1 MKKLL
6 VLLLGLALVFT
17 FAACGGGNDEP
28 AEDTPEEESGE
39 AAETGDFK
47 LGVVL
52 IGDENEGYTWAHME
66 GIQKACESLG
76 IDHTDSNQVVWK
88 YVVPEDESCYDACID
103 LVDQG
108 CTLVIT
114 NSYGHQSYAQQA
126 AAECPDVTFIS
137 MTGDTA
143 ALSGLPNFKNA
154 FNYTYES
161 RYVGGV
167 VAGLKLQELIDEGK
181 VPASA
186 IDADGNYKIGYVG
199 AYPYAEVVSGYT
211 GFYLGVKSVVEN
223 VAMEVLYTNSWF
235 DITKEAEAENTL
247 IADGCIITS
256 QHADSTGAPS
266 AAQAALEAGTTVY
279 HVGYNVDMLA
289 TAPDAALTSAQNDWS
304 VYYTYAIG
312 AAMNGEEIA
321 TDWAKGYADGAV
333 MISEL
338 GPSCAEGTAEKVA
351 EVEAA
356 LAAGELDVFDCANF
370 TVGGETVTS
379 FMAIDVDG
387 DFVGDEGEA
396 IEDGVFHESTLRSA
410 PYFSLRIDGIKEL
423 N

>member
-17 FAACGGGNDEP
+17 FAACGGGGDEP

-52 IGDENEGYTWAHME
+52 VGDENEGYTWAHME

-211 GFYLGVKSVVEN
+211 GFYLGVKSIVEN
-223 VAMEVLYTNSWF
+223 VAMEVQYTNSWF

-312 AAMNGEEIA
+312 AALNGEEID

-338 GPSCAEGTAEKVA
+338 GPSCAEGTQEKVD
-351 EVEAA
+351 EVI
-356 LAAGELDVFDCANF
+356 AGLIDGSINVFDCANF
-370 TVGGETVTS
+370 TVNGETVTS

-396 IEDGVFHESTLRSA
+396 IEDGIFHESTLRSA

>member
-6 VLLLGLALVFT
+6 VLLLGLALVLC
-17 FAACGGGNDEP
+17 FAACGATEEP
-28 AEDTPEEESGE
+28 AAEEGAEESGE
-39 AAETGDFK
+39 AAEAGDFK

-52 IGDENEGYTWAHME
+52 VGDENEGYTWAHME
-66 GIQKACESLG
+66 GIQQACEALG
-76 IDHTDSNQVVWK
+76 IDHTDTNQVVWK
-88 YVVPEDESCYDACID
+88 YSIPEDESCYDACID

-108 CTLVIT
+108 CKLVIT
-114 NSYGHQSYAQQA
+114 NSYGHQTYCQQA
-126 AAECPDVTFIS
+126 AAENPDVTFIS

-167 VAGLKLQELIDEGK
+167 VAGMKLQELIDKGE

-256 QHADSTGAPS
+256 QHADSSGAPS

-279 HVGYNVDMLA
+279 HVGYNVDMLSV
-289 TAPDAALTSAQNDWS
+289 APDAALTSAQNDWS

-312 AAMNGEEIA
+312 AAMKGEDID

-333 MISEL
+333 MISPL
-338 GPSCAEGTAEKVA
+338 GASCAEGTAEKVA

-387 DFVGDEGEA
+387 DFQGDEGEA

-410 PYFSLRIDGIKEL
+410 PYFSLRIDGITEM
-423 N
+423 NN

>member
-1 MKKLL
+1 MKKWL
-6 VLLLGLALVFT
+6 VLLLALALVFA
-17 FAACGGGNDEP
+17 FAACGATDEP
-28 AEDTPEEESGE
+28 AGENTDENGE
-39 AAETGDFK
+39 AAETSDFK
-47 LGVVL
+47 LGVILV
-52 IGDENEGYTWAHME
+52 GDENEGYTWSHME
-66 GIQKACESLG
+66 GIQQACEALG

-88 YVVPEDESCYDACID
+88 YSVPENEECYDACID

-114 NSYGHQSYAQQA
+114 NSYGHQTYAQQA
-126 AAECPDVTFIS
+126 ASECPDVTFIS

-154 FNYTYES
+154 FTYSYES

-167 VAGLKLQELIDEGK
+167 VAGLKLKELIDNNQ

-223 VAMEVLYTNSWF
+223 VAMQVYYTNSWF
-235 DITKEAEAENTL
+235 DIAAEAEAENAL
-247 IADGCIITS
+247 IANGCIITS
-256 QHADSTGAPS
+256 QHADSSGAPS
-266 AAQAALEAGTTVY
+266 AAQAALTSGTTVY

-289 TAPDAALTSAQNDWS
+289 VAPDAALTSAQNNWS
-304 VYYTYAIG
+304 VYYTYAID
-312 AAMNGEEIA
+312 AAMKGEDID
-321 TDWAKGYADGAV
+321 TDWASGYVDGAV

-338 GPSCAEGTAEKVA
+338 GDSCAEGTAEKVD
-351 EVEAA
+351 EVI
-356 LAAGELDVFDCANF
+356 AGLKDGSINVFDCANF

-387 DFVGDEGEA
+387 DFQGDEGEA
-396 IEDGVFHESTLRSA
+396 IEDGIFHESTLRSA
-410 PYFSLRIDGIKEL
+410 PYFSLRIDGISEL

>member
-17 FAACGGGNDEP
+17 FAACGGGNEEP
-28 AEDTPEEESGE
+28 AEDNAEEESGE
-39 AAETGDFK
+39 AAETSDFK

-76 IDHTDSNQVVWK
+76 IDHTDSNQMVWK

-312 AAMNGEEIA
+312 AAMKGEEIA
-321 TDWAKGYADGAV
+321 TDWAEGYDAGAV
-333 MISEL
+333 MISQL

-396 IEDGVFHESTLRSA
+396 IEDGVFKESVLRSA

>member
-17 FAACGGGNDEP
+17 YAACGGGNDEP

-266 AAQAALEAGTTVY
+266 AAQAALEAGTPVY

-289 TAPDAALTSAQNDWS
+289 TAPDAALTTAQNDWS

-312 AAMNGEEIA
+312 AAMKGEEIA
-321 TDWAKGYADGAV
+321 TDWAEGYDAGAV
-333 MISEL
+333 MISQL

>member
-52 IGDENEGYTWAHME
+52 VGDENEGYTWAHME

-211 GFYLGVKSVVEN
+211 GFYLGVKSIVEN

-256 QHADSTGAPS
+256 QHADSSGAPS

-289 TAPDAALTSAQNDWS
+289 VAPDAALTSAQNDWS

-312 AAMNGEEIA
+312 AALNGEEID

-338 GPSCAEGTAEKVA
+338 GPSCAEGTQEKVD
-351 EVEAA
+351 EVI
-356 LAAGELDVFDCANF
+356 AGLIDGSINVFDCANF
-370 TVGGETVTS
+370 TVNGETVTS

-396 IEDGVFHESTLRSA
+396 IEDGIFHESTLRSA

>member
-17 FAACGGGNDEP
+17 FAACGGGNEEP

-143 ALSGLPNFKNA
+143 AQSGLPNFKNA

-167 VAGLKLQELIDEGK
+167 VAGMKLQELIDEGK

-211 GFYLGVKSVVEN
+211 GFYLGVKSIVEN

-266 AAQAALEAGTTVY
+266 AAQAALEAGTPVY

-312 AAMNGEEIA
+312 AAMKGEEIA
-321 TDWAKGYADGAV
+321 TDWAEGYDAGAV
-333 MISEL
+333 MISQL

-396 IEDGVFHESTLRSA
+396 IEDGVFKESVLRSA

>member
-17 FAACGGGNDEP
+17 FAACGGGGDEP

-52 IGDENEGYTWAHME
+52 VGDENEGYTWAHME

-211 GFYLGVKSVVEN
+211 AFYLGVKSIVEN
-223 VAMEVLYTNSWF
+223 VAMEVQYTNSWF
-235 DITKEAEAENTL
+235 DITKEAEAENSL

-256 QHADSTGAPS
+256 QHADSSGAPS

-289 TAPDAALTSAQNDWS
+289 VAPDAALTSAQNDWS

-312 AAMNGEEIA
+312 AALNGEEID

-338 GPSCAEGTAEKVA
+338 GPSCAEGTQEKVD
-351 EVEAA
+351 EVI
-356 LAAGELDVFDCANF
+356 AGLIAKIVF
-370 TVGGETVTS
+370 
-379 FMAIDVDG
+379 
-387 DFVGDEGEA
+387 EGECDW
-396 IEDGVFHESTLRSA
+396 E
-410 PYFSLRIDGIKEL
+410 
-423 N
+423 

>member
-52 IGDENEGYTWAHME
+52 VGDENEGYTWAHME

-211 GFYLGVKSVVEN
+211 GFYLGVKSIVEN
-223 VAMEVLYTNSWF
+223 VAMEVQYTNSWF
-235 DITKEAEAENTL
+235 DITKEAEAENAL

-256 QHADSTGAPS
+256 QHADSSGAPS

-289 TAPDAALTSAQNDWS
+289 VAPDAALTSAQNDWS

-312 AAMNGEEIA
+312 AALNGEEIA

-338 GPSCAEGTAEKVA
+338 GPSCAEGTQEKVD
-351 EVEAA
+351 EVI
-356 LAAGELDVFDCANF
+356 AGLIDGSINVFDCANF
-370 TVGGETVTS
+370 TVNGETVTS

-396 IEDGVFHESTLRSA
+396 IEDGIFHESTLRSA

>member
-17 FAACGGGNDEP
+17 FAACGGDNEEP
-28 AEDTPEEESGE
+28 AEDNAEEESGE
-39 AAETGDFK
+39 AAETSDFK

-52 IGDENEGYTWAHME
+52 IGDENEGYTWSHME
-66 GIQKACESLG
+66 GIQKACETLG

-143 ALSGLPNFKNA
+143 AQSGLPNFKNA

-167 VAGLKLQELIDEGK
+167 VAGMKLQELIDNGE

-211 GFYLGVKSVVEN
+211 GFYLGVKSIVEN

-266 AAQAALEAGTTVY
+266 AAQAALEAGTPVY

-289 TAPDAALTSAQNDWS
+289 TAPDAALTTAQNDWS

-356 LAAGELDVFDCANF
+356 LAAGELNVFDCANF

-396 IEDGVFHESTLRSA
+396 IEDGVFHEYTLRSA

>member
-17 FAACGGGNDEP
+17 FAACGGGSDEP
-28 AEDTPEEESGE
+28 AGDENAEESGE

-52 IGDENEGYTWAHME
+52 VGDENEGYTWAHME

-211 GFYLGVKSVVEN
+211 AFYLGVKSIVEN
-223 VAMEVLYTNSWF
+223 VAMEVQYTNSWF
-235 DITKEAEAENTL
+235 DITKEAEAENAL

-256 QHADSTGAPS
+256 QHADSSGAPS

-289 TAPDAALTSAQNDWS
+289 VAPDAALTSAQNDWS

-312 AAMNGEEIA
+312 AAMKGEEIA

-338 GPSCAEGTAEKVA
+338 GPSCAEGTQEKVD
-351 EVEAA
+351 EVI
-356 LAAGELDVFDCANF
+356 AGLIDGSINVFDCANF
-370 TVGGETVTS
+370 TVNGETVTS

-396 IEDGVFHESTLRSA
+396 IEDGIFHESTLRSA